1 MMDYIHKYFR
11 IGSRRGIKSAGK
23 DDFSEFFYNAKSAKK
38 AKIIREV
45 MREATAEQK
54 AVIERYREKQL
65 V

>member
-1 MMDYIHKYFR
+1 MMRYIYKYL
-11 IGSRRGIKSAGK
+11 GIAPRVDAQSVEK
-23 DDFSEFFYNAKSAKK
+23 DDFSEFFYDAKSAKR

-54 AVIERYREKQL
+54 AVIKRYKEKQL